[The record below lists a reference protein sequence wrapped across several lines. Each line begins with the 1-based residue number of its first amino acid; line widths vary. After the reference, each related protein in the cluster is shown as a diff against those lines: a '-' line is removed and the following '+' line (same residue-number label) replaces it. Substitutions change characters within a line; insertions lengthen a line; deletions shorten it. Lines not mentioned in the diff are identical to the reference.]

1 MAVMPNIVS
10 SFQSRSFLY
19 GLAAG
24 MSVYAILAVWAFMG
38 GSSGLESVQGKL
50 ASQTIAITRSDAV
63 ATPPKKDTNPS
74 QIGHQDR
81 PLQEAHSATQSDEH
95 GHDNTANAVS
105 PDDHDQLAHNP
116 PQQDQDAPDLAM
128 IEVPYPGL
136 YETDAK
142 GDLLPIIRGSDGLTP
157 FQAYKRP
164 FAFKDGQKMIALVL
178 DGYGLSNAL
187 SKNAALMLPENVS
200 FIMSPYTPDA
210 KSLAQTA
217 RNNGHEIWLN
227 IPFENQNFPYEDP
240 GSKAILSRA
249 SLSANMDNLKWALAS
264 TSGYVGL
271 AFYSDLAF
279 QKSKPSLNALF
290 KEAIDRGLGLFETN
304 ISAPSQIK
312 DIATRFD
319 APYIKNEITFF
330 DGKWNNNIDEAA
342 ELLETIAESRG
353 RAVGVFKGYPDA
365 LKFINRWVP
374 KLEQKGFTLV
384 PLSAIYLADNKAKA
398 ARDMPSS
405 AHMAQNKTRT
415 HTSNKNNHDD
425 GGQH

>member
-1 MAVMPNIVS
+1 MAFMPNIVS
-10 SFQSRSFLY
+10 SFRSWAFLY
-19 GLAAG
+19 GLGAG
-24 MSVYAILAVWAFMG
+24 LSVYAILAAWALIG
-38 GSSGLESVQGKL
+38 GAVGLESVQGKL
-50 ASQTIAITRSDAV
+50 ASQTITITRSDAV
-63 ATPPKKDTNPS
+63 VSHSRKDSHQPRAD
-74 QIGHQDR
+74 HQDQ
-81 PLQEAHSATQSDEH
+81 PLQEAQSTT
-95 GHDNTANAVS
+95 NSTVR
-105 PDDHDQLAHNP
+105 DHDQLAKNA
-116 PQQDQDAPDLAM
+116 PQQDQGVPDVAM
-128 IEVPYPGL
+128 KEAPYPGL

-142 GDLLPIIRGSDGLTP
+142 GSLLPIIRDSDGLTP

-164 FAFKDGQKMIALVL
+164 FVFKEGQKMIALVL
-178 DGYGLSNAL
+178 DGFGLSNEL
-187 SKNAALMLPENVS
+187 SKNAALLLPENVS
-200 FIMSPYTPDA
+200 FIMSPYTRDSKA
-210 KSLAQTA
+210 LAQTA
-217 RNNGHEIWLN
+217 RNNGHEIWLK

-279 QKSKPSLNALF
+279 QKSKPALNALF

-312 DIATRFD
+312 DIASRFN

-353 RAVGVFKGYPDA
+353 RGVGVFKAYPDA
-365 LKFINRWVP
+365 LNFINRWAP
-374 KLEQKGFTLV
+374 QLEQKGFTLV

-398 ARDMPSS
+398 ARTMPS
-405 AHMAQNKTRT
+405 ANMAQNKTST
-415 HTSNKNNHDD
+415 HNSNKKNHDD